1 MSEMM
6 VMRQLTAKH
15 VSCAIGV
22 GLLLA
27 GAVRPAAAQQP
38 WPDPQANPVV
48 AAPFSDGGD
57 APVTNGGVPDPAPDL
72 SVWFSPDF
80 AFEVERQV
88 RDAVA
93 FEFNLAGAPQDPKP
107 AKFPKAPAPPAPP
120 LPPLPPIAF
129 GGADSLYEDAR
140 NLIDRERYDQAV
152 KRLNELL
159 RQFDGKAQAI
169 ENRVDAALY
178 WKAYTLGK
186 QQDTSDALN
195 TIADMQNRFAESRW
209 LKDAKALEVELRQAS
224 GQAVSPDSQNDEEL
238 KLLALRGL
246 MRSDPDRAVPMID
259 QLLAGNS
266 SVNVKENALFV
277 LSQSQSARAKE
288 IITSTAKNSTNPDV
302 QLRAVRYLGA
312 MGGTDNRQTLDEIY
326 RTSTDTSIKRAI
338 LRAFMVAGD
347 RPRLLSI
354 AKSESSPELRGEAVQ
369 QLGMM
374 HADTELSDLYQNESN
389 TAIKTRIIQAMFSS
403 GNVDKMTDV
412 ARTEKDVQLR
422 RSAIRSLGMMNAAR
436 TSDTLRAMYAS
447 ESAPEIRKEIINAL
461 YLQKNAPALVEMAR
475 AEKDPT
481 MKKEIVTKLSTMR
494 SKEATD
500 YMLELLK

>member
-1 MSEMM
+1 MSEMI
-6 VMRQLTAKH
+6 VMRHPMAKH

-27 GAVRPAAAQQP
+27 GTIRPAAAQQP
-38 WPDPQANPVV
+38 WPDPQPSPVV
-48 AAPFSDGGD
+48 ATPFSDGAD
-57 APVTNGGVPDPAPDL
+57 RPLLTNGVVPEVFP
-72 SVWFSPDF
+72 PDF
-80 AFEVERQV
+80 ALDVERQV
-88 RDAVA
+88 RDAVE
-93 FEFNLAGAPQDPKP
+93 FEFNLAGKSQDPKP
-107 AKFPKAPAPPAPP
+107 AKFPKTPMPP

-129 GGADSLYEDAR
+129 GGADGLYEDAR

-159 RQFDGKAQAI
+159 QQFDGKAQAI

-186 QQDTSDALN
+186 QQDTADALN
-195 TIADMQNRFAESRW
+195 TIADMQKRFAESRW

-288 IITSTAKNSTNPDV
+288 IITNTAKNSTNPDL

-312 MGGTDNRQTLDEIY
+312 MGGADNRQTLDEIY

-338 LRAFMVAGD
+338 LRSFTAAGD
-347 RPRLLSI
+347 RPRLVSV
-354 AKSESSPELRGEAVQ
+354 AKNDSSPELRGEAVQ
-369 QLGMM
+369 QLGAM
-374 HADTELSDLYQNESN
+374 HADAELSDLYQSESN
-389 TAIKTRIIQAMFSS
+389 ASIKTRIIQAMFSS
-403 GNVDKMTDV
+403 GNVDKMTDI
-412 ARTEKDVQLR
+412 AKTEKDVALR
-422 RSAIRSLGMMNAAR
+422 RSAIRDLGMMNAAK
-436 TSDTLRAMYAS
+436 TADTLRAMYGS
-447 ESAPEIRKEIINAL
+447 ETVPEIRKEIINAL